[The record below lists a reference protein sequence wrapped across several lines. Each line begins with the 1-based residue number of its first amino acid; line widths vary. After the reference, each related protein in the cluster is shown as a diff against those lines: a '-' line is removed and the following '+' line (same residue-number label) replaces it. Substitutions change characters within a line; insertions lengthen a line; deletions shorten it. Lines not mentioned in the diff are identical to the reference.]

1 LPGNYNHALVAELFH
16 EQSSLWPTIAE
27 DHVAS
32 VFDLVNHFI
41 EKALNCAIAEET
53 VRNEMLEAMQSKLEL
68 QRRAADEELQKL
80 VDDERRHPITYNHYY
95 TDNIQK
101 ARQEPLR
108 QHLIETLASATTVDD
123 YDGGNHIAATELND
137 ERLLAK
143 LEQKIIANMDEQACA
158 EASAGLK
165 AYYKVRQLNI
175 MFLTPTISGDST
187 PTRC

>member
-16 EQSSLWPTIAE
+16 EQSSLWSTIAE

-32 VFDLVNHFI
+32 VFDLTNHFI

-53 VRNEMLEAMQSKLEL
+53 VRNEILEVMQSKLEL
-68 QRRAADEELQKL
+68 QKRAADEELQKL

-108 QHLIETLASATTVDD
+108 QHLKETLDSAMTA
-123 YDGGNHIAATELND
+123 DGIRGGHHIPSTELDNGA
-137 ERLLAK
+137 LLAK

-165 AYYKVRQLNI
+165 AYYKVRRPNK
-175 MFLTPTISGDST
+175 FLVIPLPQKPLTII
-187 PTRC
+187 R